1 MKHCVLYRLAPGAD
15 PVEVQEKLM
24 KTYRKLDGE
33 LDWLTHPVVYRR
45 CEETDSSYD
54 LMMVFDLEDEERLRE
69 YLAHPTT
76 KKLAEKLE
84 GVVVEMATFD
94 HY

>member
-33 LDWLTHPVVYRR
+33 LDWLNHPVVYRR
-45 CEETDSSYD
+45 CDETDSSYD
-54 LMMVFDLEDEERLRE
+54 LMASFELESEAQLRE
-69 YLAHPTT
+69 YLAHPLM

-84 GVVVEMATFD
+84 GVVESQATFD

>member
-33 LDWLTHPVVYRR
+33 LDSALDGELPSPSDGPHP
-45 CEETDSSYD
+45 
-54 LMMVFDLEDEERLRE
+54 
-69 YLAHPTT
+69 P
-76 KKLAEKLE
+76 
-84 GVVVEMATFD
+84 
-94 HY
+94 